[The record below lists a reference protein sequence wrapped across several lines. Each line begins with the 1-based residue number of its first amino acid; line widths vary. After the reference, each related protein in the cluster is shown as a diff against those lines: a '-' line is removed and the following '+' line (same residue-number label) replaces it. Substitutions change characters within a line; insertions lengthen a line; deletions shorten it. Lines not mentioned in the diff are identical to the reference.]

1 MRQMDPIRRVEK
13 MIEPALAD
21 MGFELVRVQM
31 FGSKRPTLQIMAER
45 ADGSP
50 MTVDHCADISHAV
63 SAVLEV
69 EDPIRDAYTLEVS
82 SPGIDRPLVRP
93 RDFERHTGYE
103 AKIETHRLIDGRR
116 RFQGRILGVADG
128 VVRLAAKDGEIELPF
143 NDVQQAK
150 LVMTDELLAA
160 AAAAR

>member
-1 MRQMDPIRRVEK
+1 MNPIRRVEK
-13 MIEPALAD
+13 MIEPALVD
-21 MGFELVRVQM
+21 MGFDLVRVRI

-63 SAVLEV
+63 SALLEV

-103 AKIETHRLIDGRR
+103 ARIEMHGLIDGRR
-116 RFQGRILGVADG
+116 RFQGRILGFADG
-128 VVRLAAKDGEIELPF
+128 FVRLNVKDGEVELPID
-143 NDVQQAK
+143 DVQQAK
-150 LVMTDELLAA
+150 LVLTDELLAA
-160 AAAAR
+160 AAAAG

>member
-1 MRQMDPIRRVEK
+1 MV
-13 MIEPALAD
+13 EPALAD

-31 FGSKRPTLQIMAER
+31 FGAKRPTLQIMAER

-93 RDFERHTGYE
+93 QDFERHTGYE
-103 AKIETHRLIDGRR
+103 AKIEMHRLIDGRR
-116 RFQGRILGVADG
+116 RFQGRILGCADG
-128 VVRLAAKDGEIELPF
+128 VVHLDAKDGEIELPVD
-143 NDVQQAK
+143 DVQHAK
-150 LVMTDELLAA
+150 LVLTDELLAA